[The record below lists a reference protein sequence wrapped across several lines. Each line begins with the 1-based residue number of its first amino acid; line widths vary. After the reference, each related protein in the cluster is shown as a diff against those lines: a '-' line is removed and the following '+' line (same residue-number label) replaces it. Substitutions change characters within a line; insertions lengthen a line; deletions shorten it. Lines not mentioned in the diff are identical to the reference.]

1 MDFNIDTLKQTT
13 WLALYSALL
22 LGCYY
27 MYQQQGASAVV
38 IIMLLMV
45 LFIAFK
51 LLSIHQRSKHKIELI
66 IRAIVNNDP
75 MLGFARNDPLADKIA
90 QISERLQS
98 SRLEAQTQAQYLQT
112 LLIHID
118 IAILVLDDNNK
129 IVHKNPASEK
139 LLGRLGTNINP
150 TDQIGQLLTQQ
161 AAYASPYKTTMSWQ
175 NGEQMDTLSVHVS
188 HCKIQGKSLKLVSI
202 QSIYQALAAKEQ
214 QAYKRLTKVLTH
226 EVANSIAP
234 LASLADTAMSLLPD
248 ELTFDD
254 PEDKDDINEAL
265 TTLSSRTAQL
275 SNFIKRF
282 HQITSLPKPQL
293 QEIQLPAL
301 IERSISLFKAQA
313 QSQETQLLFNHQSS
327 CLVLGDS
334 AQIEQALINL
344 IKNALEAVEKSSH
357 KEVCLTLFQQENLNG
372 GQHLLLDIQDS
383 GSGIAPHV
391 IDQVFVPFFTT
402 KKQGSGIGLSLS
414 RQIMI
419 QHGGDLKYVTKPDS
433 GACFR
438 LIFG

>member
-22 LGCYY
+22 LGCHY
-27 MYQQQGASAVV
+27 MYQQQGFSAVV
-38 IIMLLMV
+38 IILL
-45 LFIAFK
+45 LTLLLIAFK
-51 LLSIHQRSKHKIELI
+51 LLSIHRRSKHKIELI

-75 MLGFARNDPLADKIA
+75 MLGFARNDPLADKIS
-90 QISERLQS
+90 QIRERLQS
-98 SRLEAQTQAQYLQT
+98 SRLEAQTQAQYLQS

-118 IAILVLDDNNK
+118 IAILVIDDNNH

-139 LLGRLGTNINP
+139 LLGRLGDSIDP
-150 TDQIGQLLTQQ
+150 LGQLGQLLTAQTAQ
-161 AAYASPYKTTMSWQ
+161 KTTVSWQ
-175 NGEQMDTLSVHVS
+175 SGEQVDTLSVHVT

-226 EVANSIAP
+226 EVANSITP

-248 ELTFDD
+248 DLTFDD

-275 SNFIKRF
+275 SAFIKRF
-282 HQITSLPKPQL
+282 HQITSLPKPEL

-301 IERSISLFKAQA
+301 IERTLTLFKAQA
-313 QSQETQLLFNHQSS
+313 KSQDTQLIFNHQSS
-327 CLVLGDS
+327 CLVVADS

-344 IKNALEAVEKSSH
+344 IKNALEAVSESTRR
-357 KEVCLTLFQQENLNG
+357 EVCLTLHQHENING
-372 GQHLLLDIQDS
+372 QQHLLLDIQDS
-383 GSGIAPHV
+383 GSGVASHV
-391 IDQVFVPFFTT
+391 IEQIFVPFFTT

-438 LIFG
+438 LAFG